1 MLGLGVREKYVDWPA
16 GRVGDAQSDAAG
28 RFSIDA
34 VTSGTYYATAVMPP
48 SDPVEVIVNGA
59 DVDAVTIVLQ
69 RQ

>member
-1 MLGLGVREKYVDWPA
+1 MLAGDSRASGGLAA
-16 GRVGDAQSDAAG
+16 GRVGDARSDTAG

-34 VTSGTYYATAVMPP
+34 VTSGTYYATAIMPP

-59 DVDAVTIVLQ
+59 DVDAVTIVLP